1 MIIAKK
7 GGGGGGSSG
16 REWSDNVL
24 SIDYAKVLDLISE
37 GPIKGL
43 VNGQEGII
51 IDGVRVKGSN
61 GNVNIQGIKHVQR
74 TGEQHQSY
82 IEGFTASENQ
92 TSVGVELLANQPV
105 IRQINNP
112 NADYC
117 DVRVNVPSLQNAEDN
132 GNIFGTV
139 VTWKI
144 EVKPNNGDW
153 TTTSGG
159 FGYTKLYGSPS
170 SSTGLD
176 YPLNTDSGYDTLKIK
191 LKTSL
196 IPEESMLSVTKLS
209 NNHYIPISNLSNAA
223 NKGKFVEFNIE
234 ADKTTGYKITLINN
248 RTGELVKAIT
258 NIEGGR
264 LIKDGYVGIDG
275 KSSSGFVKETRV
287 PLPKGGHPWQVKVT
301 RITEDS
307 HNLKLQNKTYWDTYS
322 EVIDR
327 KFTYPNSAIIAME
340 ADSSR
345 FTSIHTRGYHVEG
358 MLIQVPSNREV
369 VNGVATYT
377 GIWNGT
383 FKTEYSNNPVWCL
396 YDILVSDRYGIGDFV
411 KPENIDKYSL
421 YAIGRYCDELVDDGY
436 GGKEPRFTLN
446 AQISSR
452 EEAFDIIQ
460 KFVGL
465 FRGISFW
472 AGGGV
477 FVSADTPTSPVAC
490 VTNANVIGGDFTYQ
504 TSSNKTVVNG
514 VLVKYFDKRSDFK
527 DSTEYVQDDASVK
540 VNGLKIQNLTAWGC
554 TSRGQARRLA
564 KWYMATASDN
574 EVVTFKTG
582 LDMAFIQPSDVIK
595 VSDVLKSTTR
605 FGGRILS
612 FTKDYVVVDKV
623 PDGNCVYISF
633 PDSNGIIQ
641 RYNISYITGNE
652 VHIAGAFDASPNCI
666 FVIENQTEKATL
678 WKVTDVVKEND
689 NTFSISA
696 IAYDP
701 DKFSKIDQADGKW
714 EEWKDIQNEYDK
726 NAPDV
731 VNDLTV
737 KKVSSPNSAGI
748 VATNL
753 EVSWRP
759 PITKNAVVS
768 KYAVQWRYEDGNWTG
783 LPDTSQL
790 SVSINNVDKRAGAV
804 RVAAIGVTGLV
815 GPFVSCNFDADV
827 PEVEDGS
834 EVSNFRAVSGLFAID
849 LLWDISGKFDKYILK
864 YNTTGPDDPHG
875 LLAEIDGAT
884 TQYRMYD
891 VPIGVEHYFF
901 LYPVSQIGTVA
912 EEPLKCSGM
921 CIKDPTLILEQLNN
935 SIGYDQLNAELLKP
949 IESIGGI
956 DANLDS
962 IIQSILEGVI
972 SDDVHFRESVVQ
984 EDDLAAVQQTIKVEL
999 GPDGALAQRID
1010 LVVAESAGNTAAIRN
1025 EATARASA
1033 DSALSSNIS
1042 TVQTQVN
1049 GNTASIES
1057 QALSINGLKAQYT
1070 LKVNAG
1076 GKVAGMGIYAD
1087 SSGSVV
1093 DFLADRFYVS
1103 TPQGTGSK
1111 QVFSVGTINGV
1122 SAVGVSGNLI
1132 TDGSITGRTI
1142 SATSVIA
1149 NTLNIAGNAVTVPQ
1163 VATYSSVITGVN
1175 NMSLIDCASF
1185 YVTIPQAGFIFSSFT
1200 ALQSFTSISPP
1211 DNWYFSMFID
1221 GVKVSESAGT
1231 VPGDSVALSG
1241 AKYCSA
1247 GSREVIVKWSGDTNI
1262 TLKNRTLY
1270 AVGAMR

>member
-1 MIIAKK
+1 M
-7 GGGGGGSSG
+7 
-16 REWSDNVL
+16 
-24 SIDYAKVLDLISE
+24 
-37 GPIKGL
+37 
-43 VNGQEGII
+43 
-51 IDGVRVKGSN
+51 
-61 GNVNIQGIKHVQR
+61 
-74 TGEQHQSY
+74 
-82 IEGFTASENQ
+82 
-92 TSVGVELLANQPV
+92 
-105 IRQINNP
+105 
-112 NADYC
+112 
-117 DVRVNVPSLQNAEDN
+117 
-132 GNIFGTV
+132 
-139 VTWKI
+139 
-144 EVKPNNGDW
+144 
-153 TTTSGG
+153 
-159 FGYTKLYGSPS
+159 
-170 SSTGLD
+170 
-176 YPLNTDSGYDTLKIK
+176 
-191 LKTSL
+191 
-196 IPEESMLSVTKLS
+196 
-209 NNHYIPISNLSNAA
+209 
-223 NKGKFVEFNIE
+223 
-234 ADKTTGYKITLINN
+234 
-248 RTGELVKAIT
+248 
-258 NIEGGR
+258 
-264 LIKDGYVGIDG
+264 
-275 KSSSGFVKETRV
+275 
-287 PLPKGGHPWQVKVT
+287 
-301 RITEDS
+301 
-307 HNLKLQNKTYWDTYS
+307 
-322 EVIDR
+322 
-327 KFTYPNSAIIAME
+327 
-340 ADSSR
+340 
-345 FTSIHTRGYHVEG
+345 
-358 MLIQVPSNREV
+358 
-369 VNGVATYT
+369 
-377 GIWNGT
+377 
-383 FKTEYSNNPVWCL
+383 
-396 YDILVSDRYGIGDFV
+396 
-411 KPENIDKYSL
+411 
-421 YAIGRYCDELVDDGY
+421 
-436 GGKEPRFTLN
+436 
-446 AQISSR
+446 
-452 EEAFDIIQ
+452 
-460 KFVGL
+460 
-465 FRGISFW
+465 
-472 AGGGV
+472 
-477 FVSADTPTSPVAC
+477 
-490 VTNANVIGGDFTYQ
+490 
-504 TSSNKTVVNG
+504 NG
-514 VLVKYFDKRSDFK
+514 VLVKYFDKRSDFE

-804 RVAAIGVTGLV
+804 RVAAIGATGLV

-1010 LVVAESAGNTAAIRN
+1010 LVVAKVDENTAAIYEEATARANADEAQATKIDLVVAESAGNTAAIRN

-1033 DSALSSNIS
+1033 DSALSNNIS
-1042 TVQTQVN
+1042 TVQTKVN

-1087 SSGSVV
+1087 SSESVV

-1149 NTLNIAGNAVTVPQ
+1149 DTLNIAGNAVTVPQ
-1163 VATYSSVITGVN
+1163 VATYSSVITGVD
-1175 NMSLIDCASF
+1175 NMSPTDCASF

-1200 ALQSFTSISPP
+1200 ALQSFTSTSPP

-1231 VPGDSVALSG
+1231 VPGDSIALSG
-1241 AKYCSA
+1241 AKHCSA
-1247 GSREVIVKWSGDTNI
+1247 GSREVIVKWSGVTGI